1 MIVDKMAN
9 MHIYEKTIPQ
19 IKEIIPIL
27 DQAKDMEVGTYMY
40 PWGKVMIQEGNTR
53 HLGEGEFESH
63 RKFIDVQCMLDGE
76 ELMEYGN
83 IHDLTES
90 VPYNEESDAMFW
102 KGMGSVLEVP
112 AGVFYI
118 AFPEDGHKP
127 CCHKIKRSHYKK
139 MVIKIKAEKD

>member
-53 HLGEGEFESH
+53 HLGEGEFES
-63 RKFIDVQCMLDGE
+63 
-76 ELMEYGN
+76 
-83 IHDLTES
+83 
-90 VPYNEESDAMFW
+90 DAMFW